1 MLTMTRPEELRHELR
16 SGDSG
21 DLRRRRWIIGLS
33 LAGIATMT
41 PVALLQMGMV
51 KHLPDPPLDGFDSDR
66 VNTSKAAY
74 ALGLP
79 DGTLAVGGY
88 ATNIPFAA
96 FGGDDRAQSQPYAP
110 LAAAAKAAIE
120 AAGAAFYFYQMPAK
134 EKAWCGYCIAGALI
148 SFAILALTIPE
159 ARRAKR
165 NSAFL

>member
-1 MLTMTRPEELRHELR
+1 
-16 SGDSG
+16 
-21 DLRRRRWIIGLS
+21 
-33 LAGIATMT
+33 
-41 PVALLQMGMV
+41 
-51 KHLPDPPLDGFDSDR
+51 
-66 VNTSKAAY
+66 
-74 ALGLP
+74 
-79 DGTLAVGGY
+79 
-88 ATNIPFAA
+88 
-96 FGGDDRAQSQPYAP
+96 